1 MFHIVGSSSKLKAIS
16 LVAALLACPSAM
28 FAQRGGGGG
37 HVGGG
42 AAGGTGLSGGN
53 HASGVDQ
60 KDDLKDFHE
69 VLAVQA
75 TSQQI
80 IAYISMLKS
89 TTAASG
95 EFQDFVAEINKE
107 SNVSEIGTRSATLAQ
122 AIEKARSENKKFLD
136 GFSDAQKS
144 GLKEITKRLVK
155 ADSEL
160 AQPAKALDQAVEAKA
175 AVAALASSAQN
186 LEHALLNFQHDQL
199 DLGEE
204 MSIASANSGQ
214 QFAFNLPPVKNSI
227 AYANQP
233 IDIITSGLVSRGVAE
248 GGQNTFKLELTADLS
263 DLQHEI
269 TEVLRDQL
277 EKADRCGEQITIRN
291 ATLTPAEPA
300 SLVDVQLH
308 FERWACFGKGP
319 GTEMAE
325 GNATIEVKLT
335 PAVGEDGTLRLVP
348 EMKRIDAEGLVGELL
363 RSASLGET
371 LRDEIKDS
379 LLAVVRQSGDFK
391 STLPPAA
398 QGYAKLQRAQFQ
410 GTGSGK
416 LMVVLDGEV
425 RVSDEK
431 AASLTSELKER
442 AASQQAIPQSVVEA
456 APR

>member
-1 MFHIVGSSSKLKAIS
+1 MFGRGSGSSRFQAIV
-16 LVAALLACPSAM
+16 LGVALAAYPGVI
-28 FAQRGGGGG
+28 FAQHGGGGR
-37 HVGGG
+37 VGGG
-42 AAGGTGLSGGN
+42 LAGGTGLSQGN
-53 HASGVDQ
+53 RASGLDE
-60 KDDLKDFHE
+60 KDDLKDFHQ

-75 TSQQI
+75 SGEQI
-80 IAYISMLKS
+80 IAYVQMLKS
-89 TTAASG
+89 TAAASTELQSFLDLLG
-95 EFQDFVAEINKE
+95 KADN
-107 SNVSEIGTRSATLAQ
+107 SPEIGSRGNALGQ
-122 AIEKARSENKKFLD
+122 AIEKVRSENKNFLD

-144 GLKEITKRLVK
+144 GLKEIIKRLVK

-160 AQPAKALDQAVEAKA
+160 APPAKTLDQAVEAK
-175 AVAALASSAQN
+175 VAIATLASSAQS
-186 LEHALLNFQHDQL
+186 LEHALSNFQHGQL

-204 MSIASANSGQ
+204 MSIAAANSGQ

-227 AYANQP
+227 AYSNQP
-233 IDIITSGLVSRGVAE
+233 IDVITSGLVSRGVAE

-269 TEVLRDQL
+269 TQVLRDQL

-300 SLVDVQLH
+300 TLVGVQLH

-335 PAVGEDGTLRLVP
+335 PAVAEDGTLRLVP

-371 LRDEIKDS
+371 LRDEIKES

-391 STLPPAA
+391 TTLPPAA
-398 QGYAKLQRAQFQ
+398 QGYAKLERAQFR

-416 LMVVLDGEV
+416 LMIVLDGEI
-425 RVSDEK
+425 RTSDEK
-431 AASLTSELKER
+431 ATAVTSQLKER
-442 AASQQAIPQSVVEA
+442 AASQQTVPQDVVEA
-456 APR
+456 VPR